1 MRLKNLILKEK
12 NFFYTINNNIMKTKV
27 LFLIIIGFFVSNVYS
42 QKVYIPSL
50 QKYTK
55 IVDYIDD
62 KQKDYSKYSGEYLLI
77 YPGYDQ
83 NNSKEGDAYLVQLE
97 LRVSNDAKYV
107 SASQTIQIPEKES
120 TKTSNLT
127 NPSVFGN
134 TFNSEE
140 WSGKF
145 IVLKYKKKDVTFSV
159 KGILK
164 KHKSDDGYDFYEK
177 VK

>member
-1 MRLKNLILKEK
+1 M
-12 NFFYTINNNIMKTKV
+12 FVNNA
-27 LFLIIIGFFVSNVYS
+27 YS

-62 KQKDYSKYSGEYLLI
+62 TQKDFSKYSGDYLLI

-83 NNSKEGDAYLVQLE
+83 RENYEGDAYLIQME
-97 LRVSNDAKYV
+97 LRISNDGKYV
-107 SASQTIQIPEKES
+107 SASQNLQIPQKEAE
-120 TKTSNLT
+120 KTSNLT

-134 TFNSEE
+134 TFSSDELT
-140 WSGKF
+140 GKF
-145 IVLKYKKKDVTFSV
+145 VVLKYKKKDVTFSV

-164 KHKSDDGYDFYEK
+164 KHTKDNGYDFYEK

>member
-1 MRLKNLILKEK
+1 
-12 NFFYTINNNIMKTKV
+12 MKTKI
-27 LFLIIIGFFVSNVYS
+27 LFLIFFGFFLSNVYS

-55 IVDYIDD
+55 MVDYIDD
-62 KQKDYSKYSGEYLLI
+62 LQKDFSKYSGEYLLI

-83 NNSKEGDAYLVQLE
+83 NENSEGDAYLIQLE

-107 SASQTIQIPEKES
+107 NAVQTLQIPEKE
-120 TKTSNLT
+120 TVKTTALT
-127 NPSVFGN
+127 NASVYSNNF
-134 TFNSEE
+134 SSDEI
-140 WSGKF
+140 SGKF
-145 IVLKYKKKDVTFSV
+145 VVLKYKKKDVVFSV

-164 KHKSDDGYDFYEK
+164 KHTKDDGYDFYEK

>member
-1 MRLKNLILKEK
+1 MN
-12 NFFYTINNNIMKTKV
+12 YIMKTKI
-27 LFLIIIGFFVSNVYS
+27 FILIILLFTVSTVYS

-62 KQKDYSKYSGEYLLI
+62 EQKDFSKFSGEYLLI

-83 NNSKEGDAYLVQLE
+83 KDNTEGDAYLIQLE
-97 LRVSNDAKYV
+97 LRISNDAKYV
-107 SASQTIQIPEKES
+107 NATQTLQIPQKEAV
-120 TKTSNLT
+120 KTTSLT

-140 WSGKF
+140 LTGKF
-145 IVLKYKKKDVTFSV
+145 VVLKYKKKDVTFSV

-164 KHKSDDGYDFYEK
+164 KHTKDDGYDFYEK
-177 VK
+177 TK